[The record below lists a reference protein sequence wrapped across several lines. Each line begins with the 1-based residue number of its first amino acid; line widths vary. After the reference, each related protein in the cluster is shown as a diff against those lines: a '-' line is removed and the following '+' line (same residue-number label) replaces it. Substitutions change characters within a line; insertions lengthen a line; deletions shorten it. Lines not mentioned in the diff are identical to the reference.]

1 VIVKSYEI
9 ERKVN
14 KEFDFYLFYGVNEG
28 FKNDVIDRC
37 LLPIFPK
44 NIYIY
49 SENDILNDIGAFKEK
64 IYNKS
69 FFEEDKLVII
79 NHATSKIADLAEEII
94 NSKVKNLKLI
104 IKSNI
109 LEKKSKLRI
118 FFEKNKSCVCVAF
131 YPDNELS
138 LTKIA
143 FQQLKD
149 NNVTLSK
156 EAINYLI
163 KKSNGDRNHL
173 ITEIDKIRIFTKNK
187 KITNE
192 EVMKLIN
199 LSKEH
204 EITELIN
211 NCLNQNTAKLKI
223 ILNDN
228 IISHED
234 CIIIIRTFIS
244 KIKRLIKLI
253 ENYNEKGNL
262 EESINTFKPSIFWK
276 EKETVK
282 KQILTWPKKQIKKM
296 LYEINIL
303 ELIVKKENNISSYLL
318 ANFILEKSFI
328 RTNNI

>member
-1 VIVKSYEI
+1 M
-9 ERKVN
+9 
-14 KEFDFYLFYGVNEG
+14 
-28 FKNDVIDRC
+28 
-37 LLPIFPK
+37 
-44 NIYIY
+44 
-49 SENDILNDIGAFKEK
+49 
-64 IYNKS
+64 
-69 FFEEDKLVII
+69 KLV
-79 NHATSKIADLAEEII
+79 
-94 NSKVKNLKLI
+94 
-104 IKSNI
+104 
-109 LEKKSKLRI
+109 
-118 FFEKNKSCVCVAF
+118 
-131 YPDNELS
+131 
-138 LTKIA
+138 
-143 FQQLKD
+143 
-149 NNVTLSK
+149 
-156 EAINYLI
+156 
-163 KKSNGDRNHL
+163 
-173 ITEIDKIRIFTKNK
+173 
-187 KITNE
+187 
-192 EVMKLIN
+192 N

-204 EITELIN
+204 EITELVN

-276 EKETVK
+276 EKGTVK